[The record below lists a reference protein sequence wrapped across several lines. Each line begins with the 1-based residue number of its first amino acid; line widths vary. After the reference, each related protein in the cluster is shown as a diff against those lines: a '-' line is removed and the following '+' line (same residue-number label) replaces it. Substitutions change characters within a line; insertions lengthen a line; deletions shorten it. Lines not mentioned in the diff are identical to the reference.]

1 MKTLLLR
8 IIVQEG
14 SKEIGWNL
22 GRTVRRR
29 RISFKMRKEETSLC
43 SRSDPAPRKFLTWN
57 RRGGLL
63 LIESGEGIALPVGAE
78 EKIHRPGA
86 GLSEWTCWDAG
97 GAGGG
102 N

>member
-1 MKTLLLR
+1 M
-8 IIVQEG
+8 
-14 SKEIGWNL
+14 
-22 GRTVRRR
+22 
-29 RISFKMRKEETSLC
+29 
-43 SRSDPAPRKFLTWN
+43 
-57 RRGGLL
+57 
-63 LIESGEGIALPVGAE
+63 IESGEGIALPVGAE